1 MAYGARH
8 SVSKRAF
15 ASVLC
20 PLRSYL
26 EREAHFRSQW
36 KMINSENNETRVLI
50 YIDDDAHASVILTVF
65 GEILKSLAFEVRY
78 SAKVGY

>member
-1 MAYGARH
+1 
-8 SVSKRAF
+8 
-15 ASVLC
+15 
-20 PLRSYL
+20 
-26 EREAHFRSQW
+26 
-36 KMINSENNETRVLI
+36 MINSENNETRVLI